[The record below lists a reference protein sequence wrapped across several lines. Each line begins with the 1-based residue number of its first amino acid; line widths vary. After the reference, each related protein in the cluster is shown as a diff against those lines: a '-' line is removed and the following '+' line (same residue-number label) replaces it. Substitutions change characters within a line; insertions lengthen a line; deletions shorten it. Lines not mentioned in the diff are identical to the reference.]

1 MLIIVKT
8 LDIGKYKV
16 NVDEDDTVMMI
27 LVKLQEFIEELNPK
41 KHYFVYKRQP
51 IKFHKTLKECGFVDK
66 TSIYIFPSIR
76 IREEDLQ
83 ELFFYDS
90 EDNDEY

>member
-16 NVDEDDTVMMI
+16 NVDENDTIMMI

-41 KHYFVYKRQP
+41 KHYFVYKRKP
-51 IKFHKTLKECGFVDK
+51 VKFFKTLKECGFQDK

-76 IREEDLQ
+76 RREEDFQ
-83 ELFFYDS
+83 EFIFSDS
-90 EDNDEY
+90 EEDL